1 MPELNGKTALVTGA
15 AQVDGI
21 GFAAARALAMQG
33 AHVVISDLG
42 HNEAQLSMLQQRVAE
57 LREEK
62 LSAEAIAM
70 DISDPES
77 VTQCFEKIKADHQA
91 LHILFNNAATPVGVG
106 PFMDI
111 SIEQWQQTLQINV
124 LGTVYCCR
132 AAVPLMQEEG
142 GSIINNSSLAGLG
155 AIPDMSA
162 YTTSKFAVVGF
173 SKSLATELGQQGIRV
188 NAVCPGMVWTQMGRM
203 ETEISRREGESLEEA
218 KARLADPSLVPLARW
233 ALPREI
239 ADAVV
244 YLASERSA
252 YVNGIALPVAGGIA
266 PGL

>member
-1 MPELNGKTALVTGA
+1 MPELTGKIALITGA

-21 GFAAARALAMQG
+21 GFAAACALAKQG
-33 AHVVISDLG
+33 AHVVLSDLG
-42 HNEAQLSMLQQRVAE
+42 HTDAQLNMLQQRVND
-57 LREEK
+57 LHEK
-62 LSAEAIAM
+62 NLSAAAIAM
-70 DISDPES
+70 DIGDPDS
-77 VTQCFEKIKADHQA
+77 VAQCFSIIKAEYPA

-111 SIEQWQQTLQINV
+111 SIKQWQQTMQINV

-132 AAVPLMQEEG
+132 AAVPLMQIEG

-162 YTTSKFAVVGF
+162 YTTSKFAIVGF

-188 NAVCPGMVWTQMGRM
+188 NAICPGMVWTQMGRM
-203 ETEISRREGESLEEA
+203 ETEIARREKETLEEA
-218 KARLADPSLVPLARW
+218 KARLANPALVPLGRW
-233 ALPREI
+233 AEPQEI

-244 YLASERSA
+244 YLAGEQSA